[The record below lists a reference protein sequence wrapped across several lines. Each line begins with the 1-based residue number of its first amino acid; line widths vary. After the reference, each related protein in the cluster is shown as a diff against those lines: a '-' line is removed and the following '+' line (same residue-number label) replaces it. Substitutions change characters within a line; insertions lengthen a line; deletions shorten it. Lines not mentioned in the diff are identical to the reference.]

1 MPLGE
6 VNLSQN
12 LPATRAAS
20 ISSKREFEKIISDI
34 CRIAAS
40 AKGISGQ
47 YLEALIPKSQ
57 SNANQQW
64 WCQLI
69 GSASQ
74 VGFAALGVS
83 AVVKSSSAEPY
94 QAFQLCAKV
103 GDIAKGCFDTN
114 QSTYQMEQQKN
125 QHASTQWQTW
135 ANGLQDLVRNLETA
149 KQRLQQMEDVNHR

>member
-1 MPLGE
+1 MALGE
-6 VNLSQN
+6 VKLSQS
-12 LPATRAAS
+12 LPATRSAS

-57 SNANQQW
+57 GNASKQW
-64 WCQLI
+64 YWQLG
-69 GSASQ
+69 GSLAQ
-74 VGFAALGVS
+74 VGFAALGVN
-83 AVVKSSSAEPY
+83 AAVKSPSPEAY
-94 QAFQLCAKV
+94 KAFELFAKV
-103 GDIAKGCFDTN
+103 GDIFKGCSDAN